1 MAEGAQCACDPHTLR
16 GGDGLHSLH
25 IDCGGDG
32 GGGGR
37 GGGGGG
43 GCAGPPEQLAET
55 CQRKIILLEKHDI
68 LINHS
73 RTSNNV

>member
-32 GGGGR
+32 GGGGS
-37 GGGGGG
+37 GGGGVSGGSGG
-43 GCAGPPEQLAET
+43 GG
-55 CQRKIILLEKHDI
+55 
-68 LINHS
+68 S
-73 RTSNNV
+73 GGGV